1 MNFIARH
8 LIALSFVVF
17 LPGLAQAQGAEDQ
30 VLLQELDFNIDLSS
44 ADIVLAA
51 NSSKSAYRTVVPNVP
66 DSAFRKPSITEN
78 NIHEYLGLASLAMG
92 GLAALTVPETYD
104 PDLLNSVHYKAAK
117 LSWQLGAAAVASGLY
132 AHWDD
137 FYLEDGLLDRD
148 NLHALLGLVGTLGY
162 YLAVSSAVDEYN
174 NSVGRYPS
182 TSHAKYG
189 IGGGASMF
197 LAIGLT
203 W

>member
-8 LIALSFVVF
+8 LIALTFVV
-17 LPGLAQAQGAEDQ
+17 LTPSLALAQEVEDKIF
-30 VLLQELDFNIDLSS
+30 LQELDLSHIDLSS
-44 ADIVLAA
+44 SDIVLAA
-51 NSSKSAYRTVVPNVP
+51 KSSKSAYRKVVPNVP
-66 DSAFRKPSITEN
+66 DSAFRKPAITEN

-92 GLAALTVPETYD
+92 GLAAVTVPESYD

-162 YLAVSSAVDEYN
+162 YLAVSSAVNEYN
-174 NSVGRYPS
+174 NNGYPS
-182 TSHAKYG
+182 TKHAKYG

-197 LAIGLT
+197 IAIGLT